1 MTPATATD
9 QLESFSPFDG
19 SRLGAVPT
27 LAPDEVQADQ
37 RVLLRIGQLAQTS
50 VGNRTWIRWPSRRSP
65 IVAT

>member
-27 LAPDEVQADQ
+27 ITPDQVQGVVDDVARVQPFWAELPLAERA
-37 RVLLRIGQLAQTS
+37 RTMRRTAQ
-50 VGNRTWIRWPSRRSP
+50 V
-65 IVAT
+65 V